1 MRAVLADPGDGEIT
15 AEYAKLVWEVH
26 RDSHKA
32 SVYFERAVQASPEN
46 RYKFLLTMTYI
57 HLRKIFFVLVL
68 KGLHHCYMHNTWTA
82 TMIYDRVFC
91 LCDDMI

>member
-46 RYKFLLTMTYI
+46 RYKFLHHDI
-57 HLRKIFFVLVL
+57 HTFEEDF
-68 KGLHHCYMHNTWTA
+68 
-82 TMIYDRVFC
+82 
-91 LCDDMI
+91 LCSRFERIASLLYA